1 MVRDYNLWG
10 CRDLFKRNME
20 RHPEGFGD
28 ALQLLYRDIF
38 LATADS
44 VQVLLADAQPG
55 CQFCFTHV
63 FLTIAFFRSILVL
76 GFIIDLFKPPP
87 SSPSRG
93 GLFFLGGV
101 LNAQHPGSCQ
111 SRGAARGDCIMLI
124 RCYMTIFPIC
134 IFDEKKTTSNNN
146 NCHCINNKRIHCIH
160 FLFFLRLPL
169 LSFSLLYIT
178 AKPDISNTKEKIAT
192 I

>member
-76 GFIIDLFKPPP
+76 GFIVDLFKPPP

-93 GLFFLGGV
+93 GWRGVSYLVKAQRDLKNRLHIANNRCLKNCFHCFSVPATQEAPRHSRSKLHSALGFHCFSVPAAQKRVFLVFV
-101 LNAQHPGSCQ
+101 LSKLK
-111 SRGAARGDCIMLI
+111 M
-124 RCYMTIFPIC
+124 
-134 IFDEKKTTSNNN
+134 
-146 NCHCINNKRIHCIH
+146 
-160 FLFFLRLPL
+160 
-169 LSFSLLYIT
+169 
-178 AKPDISNTKEKIAT
+178 
-192 I
+192 